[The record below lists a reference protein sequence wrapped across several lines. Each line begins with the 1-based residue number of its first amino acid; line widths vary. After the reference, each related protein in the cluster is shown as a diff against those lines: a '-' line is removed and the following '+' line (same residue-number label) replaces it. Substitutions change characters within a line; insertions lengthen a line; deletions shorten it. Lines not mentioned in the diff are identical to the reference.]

1 MLGPLGRHIKPE
13 FRQALGRQRVI
24 EPHPLC
30 RRDGRRSDLSGGRR
44 DVGRS
49 RTRLGL
55 TSRHQGEGQCDQQ
68 PMLHH
73 ASCTA
78 VVSRAD
84 GVFKSACR
92 DEIESERSYDEQGAC
107 CAEFSRD
114 APAERFLIALG
125 KALRWRV
132 AAKLGRQTRFTRHMI
147 TLPIYLD
154 YNATTPVD
162 PRVVELMTT
171 YLTRVFGNAASKTHA
186 YGRAA
191 EDAVLRARNQVA
203 ALLNVEQD
211 DRLGAR
217 EIVFTS
223 GATEANN
230 LAIKG
235 VADQY
240 RDRGKHIITQ
250 VTEHSS
256 VLGTCKRLAERGY
269 EVTYLPVDS
278 SGRVSPQQIADAI
291 RPDTIL
297 VSIMYANNETGV
309 IQPMDAIGKICKE
322 RGVLFH
328 TDATQ
333 ALGKIPIDVH
343 ADGIDLLACSAH
355 KLYGPKGVGAL
366 YVRKRDPRVRLT
378 ALIDGGGHERGFRS
392 GTLNVP
398 GIAALGLACEIAGKE
413 MGAQT
418 ARLSALRDRLVE
430 SAKKLGGVRV

>member
-1 MLGPLGRHIKPE
+1 MN
-13 FRQALGRQRVI
+13 
-24 EPHPLC
+24 
-30 RRDGRRSDLSGGRR
+30 
-44 DVGRS
+44 
-49 RTRLGL
+49 
-55 TSRHQGEGQCDQQ
+55 
-68 PMLHH
+68 
-73 ASCTA
+73 
-78 VVSRAD
+78 
-84 GVFKSACR
+84 
-92 DEIESERSYDEQGAC
+92 
-107 CAEFSRD
+107 
-114 APAERFLIALG
+114 
-125 KALRWRV
+125 
-132 AAKLGRQTRFTRHMI
+132 
-147 TLPIYLD
+147 LPIYLD

-269 EVTYLPVDS
+269 EITYLPVDA
-278 SGRVSPQQIADAI
+278 SGRVSPQQLADAI

-398 GIAALGLACEIAGKE
+398 GIAALGLACEIAGKD
-413 MGAQT
+413 MTAQT

-430 SAKKLGGVRV
+430 SAKKLGGVRVNGQPSPILPHVANLSFEGVDGMSLLNALDGLAVSSGSACTSASMEASHVLRGMGICEALAHASIRFSLGRMTSDEEIEFAVTKVNEAIPRLRSEKGTDCEACETRGGKV